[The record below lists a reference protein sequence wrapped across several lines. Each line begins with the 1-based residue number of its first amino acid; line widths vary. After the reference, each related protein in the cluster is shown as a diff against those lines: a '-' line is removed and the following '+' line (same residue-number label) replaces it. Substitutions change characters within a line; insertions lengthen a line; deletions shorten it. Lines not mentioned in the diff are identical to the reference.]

1 MPSFGPSAK
10 FPAQDEAQL
19 KNISRVSSS
28 HWCSVAAP
36 FSQCAV
42 YKKDDQRNRSAK
54 FGEPL
59 FLPTNFKM
67 RIYEALCRAG
77 MTTARR

>member
-42 YKKDDQRNRSAK
+42 YKKDDQRNRSAEVRRSVVSPDK
-54 FGEPL
+54 F
-59 FLPTNFKM
+59 
-67 RIYEALCRAG
+67 
-77 MTTARR
+77 